1 MDGDGA
7 VLAVP
12 VVPRP
17 RGGGFVGAGVE
28 AAGGVEG
35 TAPPNSPPPPNADV
49 VDEVAAAVPAPNTVV
64 VLFPQVTTMVTV
76 LAIPLC

>member
-1 MDGDGA
+1 VDGDGA

-12 VVPRP
+12 VVDVSPRP
-17 RGGGFVGAGVE
+17 RGGGLVGAGVE

-49 VDEVAAAVPAPNTVV
+49 VDEEEDAAVPVPNTVV
-64 VLFPQVTTMVTV
+64 VLFPQVTTPIRLV
-76 LAIPLC
+76 

>member
-12 VVPRP
+12 VVDASPRP
-17 RGGGFVGAGVE
+17 RGGGLVSAGVE

-35 TAPPNSPPPPNADV
+35 TAPPNSPLPPNADV
-49 VDEVAAAVPAPNTVV
+49 VDEEEADAVPVPNTVV
-64 VLFPQVTTMVTV
+64 VLFPQVTTPIRLV
-76 LAIPLC
+76 